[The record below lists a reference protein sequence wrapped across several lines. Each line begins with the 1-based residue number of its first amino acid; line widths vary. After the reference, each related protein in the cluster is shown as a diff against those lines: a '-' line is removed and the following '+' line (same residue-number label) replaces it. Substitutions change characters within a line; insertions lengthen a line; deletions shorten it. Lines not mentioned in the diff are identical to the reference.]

1 MFHMML
7 LTSSVA
13 SVADHLYKKYLAD
26 KGYASVLFV
35 DTAAETE
42 IVDGDDEWL
51 QNDLQSLKN
60 QGYRV
65 DRYTITGQ
73 TREEIEKKIDEYDIL
88 YMSGGNTA
96 HLLLQLQ
103 KTNSFDLVKEK
114 VAAGKTYIGTSAGS
128 IIAGPRLPDYFDDEM
143 PGLTDRTGFNF
154 VNFTLVPHWGS
165 PDFKDRYLGERIKTV
180 YHVTQNP
187 LLLLTDTQYVC
198 VNDQGALMIEEA

>member
-1 MFHMML
+1 MML

>member
-1 MFHMML
+1 ML